1 MLYVWLISACIAI
14 LTVIFELV
22 YGFGVLYTLGFT
34 ALAVALV
41 IAVDAV
47 AATVFRLL
55 PAKFASH
62 DKKCFSVS
70 LKEKKFY
77 EKMKIRKWKDYIPE
91 IGHFTGFRKNKIAD
105 PKSPEYIDRFLL
117 EICYGQLGHF
127 YSIFFG
133 FLILL
138 LFPITPFWL
147 PLSISVAIIN
157 IFFNL
162 PSLFILRYNSY
173 KLKVLRKSL
182 EKKQVK
188 AKATRMESVAESA

>member
-22 YGFGVLYTLGFT
+22 YGLGVLYTLGFT
-34 ALAVALV
+34 VLAVAIV

-47 AATVFRLL
+47 VATVFRLL
-55 PAKFASH
+55 PAKFANH
-62 DKKCFSVS
+62 DKKFFSVS

-77 EKMKIRKWKDYIPE
+77 EKIKIRKWKDYIPE

-173 KLKVLRKSL
+173 KLKILRKSL
-182 EKKQVK
+182 EKKQAK
-188 AKATRMESVAESA
+188 AKVARMESVVQGA

>member
-1 MLYVWLISACIAI
+1 MLYVWLITACIAI

-22 YGFGVLYTLGFT
+22 YGLGVLYTLGFT
-34 ALAVALV
+34 VLAVAIV

-47 AATVFRLL
+47 VATVFRLL
-55 PAKFASH
+55 PAKFANH
-62 DKKCFSVS
+62 DKKFFSVS

-77 EKMKIRKWKDYIPE
+77 EKIKIRKWKDYIPE

-173 KLKVLRKSL
+173 KLKILRKSL
-182 EKKQVK
+182 EKKQAK
-188 AKATRMESVAESA
+188 AKVARMESVVQGA

>member
-1 MLYVWLISACIAI
+1 MLYVWLITACIAI

-22 YGFGVLYTLGFT
+22 YGLGVLYTLGFT
-34 ALAVALV
+34 VLAVAIV

-47 AATVFRLL
+47 VATVFRLL
-55 PAKFASH
+55 PAKFANH
-62 DKKCFSVS
+62 DKKFFSVS

-77 EKMKIRKWKDYIPE
+77 EKIKIRKWKDYIPE
-91 IGHFTGFRKNKIAD
+91 IGHFTGVRKNKIAD

-173 KLKVLRKSL
+173 KLKILRKSL
-182 EKKQVK
+182 EKKQAK
-188 AKATRMESVAESA
+188 AKVARMESVVQGA

>member
-1 MLYVWLISACIAI
+1 MLYIWLISACIAI
-14 LTVIFELV
+14 FTVIFELV
-22 YGFGVLYTLGFT
+22 YGLGVLYTLGFT

-47 AATVFRLL
+47 VATVFRLL
-55 PAKFASH
+55 PAKFANH
-62 DKKCFSVS
+62 DKKFFSVS

-77 EKMKIRKWKDYIPE
+77 EKIKIRKWKDYIPE

-133 FLILL
+133 LLILL

-173 KLKVLRKSL
+173 KLKILRKSL
-182 EKKQVK
+182 EKKQAK
-188 AKATRMESVAESA
+188 AKVARMESVVQGA

>member
-22 YGFGVLYTLGFT
+22 YGLGVLYTLGFT
-34 ALAVALV
+34 VLAVALV

-47 AATVFRLL
+47 VATVFRLL
-55 PAKFASH
+55 PAKFANH
-62 DKKCFSVS
+62 DKKFFSVS

-77 EKMKIRKWKDYIPE
+77 EKIKIRKWKDYIPE

-173 KLKVLRKSL
+173 KLKILRKSL
-182 EKKQVK
+182 EKKQAK
-188 AKATRMESVAESA
+188 AKVARMESVVQGA